1 MNESK
6 KLDELAEEIN
16 ALRRRIESERFSV
29 LLDGVLIGQA
39 LKSAPKMDYRNRDQ
53 YIPLFAKY
61 GWTLSAPSNPRLPDV
76 RDVAADLKF
85 ISPWFSI
92 LLGDEDADE

>member
-53 YIPLFAKY
+53 YIHLFAKY
-61 GWTLSAPSNPRLPDV
+61 GSSMDGRSAHRRI
-76 RDVAADLKF
+76 RDCQT
-85 ISPWFSI
+85 S
-92 LLGDEDADE
+92 GT